1 MSTESNIKNNIKFKI
16 EGILSATIINKDKDK
31 DTFSFVPIVHYFL
44 LKEYIQIDLVSNLII
59 YKKTHTHTHF
69 ILAIFLIYSLLIHTR
84 CLICIRNIIGEY

>member
-44 LKEYIQIDLVSNLII
+44 LKEYIQIVLVSNLII
-59 YKKTHTHTHF
+59 YKKKHTHTF
-69 ILAIFLIYSLLIHTR
+69 YISNFFNLFVINTYTLFNLY
-84 CLICIRNIIGEY
+84 